1 MLGVADTKSK
11 FCPQNPRLQ
20 AMLHQETSRLQHERR
35 CFVDH
40 QNQDKQGV
48 VKPLIS
54 IPHQLKPNEAGAIFF
69 AVRNF
74 VLLILTEPLD

>member
-1 MLGVADTKSK
+1 MLGVATRNPSFAPKSK
-11 FCPQNPRLQ
+11 AF
-20 AMLHQETSRLQHERR
+20 AVLHQETLRLQHGRR

-54 IPHQLKPNEAGAIFF
+54 IPYQRKPNEAGANFCLLSGFF
-69 AVRNF
+69 F
-74 VLLILTEPLD
+74 Y

>member
-1 MLGVADTKSK
+1 MLGVAKRNPSFAPKSK
-11 FCPQNPRLQ
+11 AF
-20 AMLHQETSRLQHERR
+20 AVLHQETLRLQHERR

-54 IPHQLKPNEAGAIFF
+54 IPHQLKPNEAGAHFF
-69 AVRNF
+69 
-74 VLLILTEPLD
+74 LLSGILFY